1 MAFPMNWVRDDF
13 LVLEY
18 FSDSVLGKGNIKI
31 FNNQFCMSINSS
43 GWMVAL
49 ALSSVYRIDVFKLW
63 CWRRL
68 ESPFISKEIKPVNPK
83 EINPEYSLEGMM
95 PKL

>member
-68 ESPFISKEIKPVNPK
+68 LRVVSSARKSNQLILRKSILNIHWKE
-83 EINPEYSLEGMM
+83 
-95 PKL
+95 